1 MVKSNSI
8 RKKKN
13 SSKEKSTKNFI
24 GYTWEINGWE
34 IKKERIHI
42 KSFNSCSLYL
52 QRRETLE
59 NSNYRLESLAVYRR
73 IIKIVVIMHQLMSGG
88 ILEN

>member
-1 MVKSNSI
+1 MGEKL
-8 RKKKN
+8 KKKG
-13 SSKEKSTKNFI
+13 FI
-24 GYTWEINGWE
+24 LSLLILN
-34 IKKERIHI
+34 
-42 KSFNSCSLYL
+42 CSLYL

-59 NSNYRLESLAVYRR
+59 NSKYRLESLAVYRR